1 MLVHVLVLAVYVVL
15 SEVIDQDLLLLG
27 VLVEVLLQALVRD
40 QLLFELID
48 LLGLHGLVVKRP
60 DDILHPRL
68 DLHELLPEDGD
79 ALYHVGDV
87 EGLKHL
93 SLIEGQGIDLF
104 WLGRLDQGQ
113 DAPVV
118 CVDLTPVFF
127 VSVVLRRGIKVHHIR
142 DSLELRLRRVPCLQD
157 NHYAELPDVEEVNQT
172 FELVFGELGAQH
184 EGFQAKAIQ
193 EKFDSVRLDDVIR
206 IDQGLAFE
214 NTKL

>member
-40 QLLFELID
+40 QLLFELIY

-60 DDILHPRL
+60 DHILHPRL
-68 DLHELLPEDGD
+68 DLDEFLPEDGD
-79 ALYHVGDV
+79 ALYHIGDV

-93 SLIEGQGIDLF
+93 PLVERQGVDLF

-118 CVDLTPVFF
+118 CIDLTSIFF
-127 VSVVLRRGIKVHHIR
+127 VSVVLRRGIKVDNIR
-142 DSLELRLRRVPCLQD
+142 DSLELRLSRVTGLQD
-157 NHYAELPDVEEVNQT
+157 NHNAELTDVEEVNQT
-172 FELVFGELGAQH
+172 FELVLRQLGAQH
-184 EGFQAKAIQ
+184 EGFQAEAIQ
-193 EKFDSVRLDDVIR
+193 EKFDTVRLDDVIR
-206 IDQGLAFE
+206 ID
-214 NTKL
+214 